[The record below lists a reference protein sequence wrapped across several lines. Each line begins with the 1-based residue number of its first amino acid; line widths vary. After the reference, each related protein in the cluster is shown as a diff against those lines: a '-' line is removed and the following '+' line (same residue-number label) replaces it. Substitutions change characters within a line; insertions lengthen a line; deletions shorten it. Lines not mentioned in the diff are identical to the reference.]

1 MIVKI
6 WLFAGFDEIKEFDQ
20 AEKTNIDVE
29 DIYIKVH
36 SECDSLPSSLIS
48 KERLVVRSQKH
59 KRVITVVNHTGV
71 VSGVT
76 FSDWSFFFAVVTV
89 LGHQKRAVDDLINMM
104 RFIEEE
110 HSVVGKTRLEHASLC
125 VEDFDRG

>member
-1 MIVKI
+1 M
-6 WLFAGFDEIKEFDQ
+6 
-20 AEKTNIDVE
+20 
-29 DIYIKVH
+29 
-36 SECDSLPSSLIS
+36 
-48 KERLVVRSQKH
+48 
-59 KRVITVVNHTGV
+59 ITVVNHTGV

-76 FSDWSFFFAVVTV
+76 FSDWSFLFAVVTV

-110 HSVVGKTRLEHASLC
+110 HSVVGIRQQTRFEQASLC